1 MLIIFVSIHLE
12 HCPHF
17 IFKYNLN
24 LSLSFSNC
32 LLYYDLTIN
41 EPIGRSDHRA
51 IGLDVLDS
59 VIRIKRN
66 TSLEFTFSKVKKQA

>member
-1 MLIIFVSIHLE
+1 MSKDTIKGSLRNYLDYFII
-12 HCPHF
+12 
-17 IFKYNLN
+17 KNLRD
-24 LSLSFSNC
+24 F
-32 LLYYDLTIN
+32 DLTIN
-41 EPIGRSDHRA
+41 KHIGHSDHRA